1 MVSFNFHFLYFYQ
14 TEKNQPQT
22 GCSSHFYRF
31 NFQDKYDYDNL
42 KGETTNEPDENG
54 EEVGQS
60 EDEHQYC
67 KLAIAKP
74 EAKQSSFDEQRDED
88 EETDL
93 VRLKSMT
100 GKARMLVVRPRASK
114 PLRIMRLISS

>member
-1 MVSFNFHFLYFYQ
+1 MVSFNFHFLHFYQ
-14 TEKNQPQT
+14 TEKINIKRAVVLT
-22 GCSSHFYRF
+22 FTFF
-31 NFQDKYDYDNL
+31 NYQDNCDYDNL
-42 KGETTNEPDENG
+42 KGETTNEADENG
-54 EEVGQS
+54 EEVGHS

-88 EETDL
+88 REKDL

-114 PLRIMRLISS
+114 PLRIMRLIS